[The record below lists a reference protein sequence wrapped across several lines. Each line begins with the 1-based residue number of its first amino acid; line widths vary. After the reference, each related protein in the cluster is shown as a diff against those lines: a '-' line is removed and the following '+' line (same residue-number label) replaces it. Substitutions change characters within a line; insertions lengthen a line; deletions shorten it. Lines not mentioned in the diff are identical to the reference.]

1 MTNLSHEFWNF
12 LEFFSLIYTFDLL
25 LVDSLDAESV
35 DAKG

>member
-1 MTNLSHEFWNF
+1 MYDKFKSCV
-12 LEFFSLIYTFDLL
+12 LEISGIFFYDMFDLL